1 MTEEIRLIKKK
12 IKKVLDKDRYQ
23 HTLGVAYTASSL
35 AMRYGI
41 DIDRAFLAGL
51 LHDCAKN
58 IPNDEKIALCKKYKV
73 KLTEVEKQAPYLI
86 HSKLGACLAKELYK
100 VDDREILD
108 AVRNHTTGRPGM
120 SVLEKIIFTA
130 DYIEPGRNTAPNL
143 SKIRQM
149 AFVDIDNAVIEI
161 LYDTLEYL
169 ETKDQIIDPMTK
181 KTYDYYVT
189 CKRGT
194 TNG

>member
-1 MTEEIRLIKKK
+1 MTEEIKSIKKK

-41 DIDRAFLAGL
+41 DIDRAFLAGM

-58 IPNDEKIALCKKYKV
+58 IPNDEKFALCKKYKV
-73 KLTEVEKQAPYLI
+73 KLTEVEKEAPYLI
-86 HSKLGACLAKELYK
+86 HSKLGACLAKEIYK

-120 SVLEKIIFTA
+120 SLLEKIIFTS
-130 DYIEPGRNTAPNL
+130 DYIEPGRTTAPNL
-143 SKIRQM
+143 AKIRQM
-149 AFVDIDNAVIEI
+149 AFVDIDEAVIEI

-169 ETKDQIIDPMTK
+169 KTKDQIIDPMTQ

-189 CKRGT
+189 CKKT
-194 TNG
+194 L